1 MAAAESKK
9 EKVTEEMGDLKKKLE
24 ELSSFK
30 TERNQEFKECS
41 KEYEVAKKKLEV
53 SVEKVACLIKEDE
66 KLVED
71 YRLINT
77 RRKKA
82 KETIVSEKKKHEE
95 LGKIPEKNTKEIEE
109 LSILLEDLEKKKEK
123 EEKHVSEIMANLQTE
138 TQELQDEKQ
147 KHEMELLQLKV
158 ILFNLLTRLNQ
169 D

>member
-1 MAAAESKK
+1 VAETEAKK
-9 EKVTEEMGDLKKKLE
+9 EKVNEEMGDLKNKLE
-24 ELSSFK
+24 ELSAFK

-41 KEYEVAKKKLEV
+41 KQYEVAKKKLEV

-71 YRLINT
+71 YRLINA

-82 KETIVSEKKKHEE
+82 KETIVAEKKKHEE
-95 LGKIPEKNTKEIEE
+95 LSKIPEKNTKEIEE
-109 LSILLEDLEKKKEK
+109 LSQLLEDLEKKKEK
-123 EEKHVSEIMANLQTE
+123 EEKHVGEIMANLQTE

-158 ILFNLLTRLNQ
+158 IRLILSAL
-169 D
+169 DI